1 MFFSEFFE
9 GYSNLYLLDDLLG
22 LLEKDGFRFTCDL
35 RKNDFPEANLFLG

>member
-22 LLEKDGFRFTCDL
+22 LLEKDGFIAYKCRDST
-35 RKNDFPEANLFLG
+35 